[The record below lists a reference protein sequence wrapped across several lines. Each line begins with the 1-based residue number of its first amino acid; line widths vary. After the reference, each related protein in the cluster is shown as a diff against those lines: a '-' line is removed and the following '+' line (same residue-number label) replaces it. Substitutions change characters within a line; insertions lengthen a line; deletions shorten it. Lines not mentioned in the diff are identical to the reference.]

1 MSAHATTQEHGA
13 GDGAAT
19 LLRLL
24 SEGAS
29 TAELLAVD
37 ADPVVREL
45 AVRVRADVASVRR
58 REAQLEALLET
69 AKDLAAMRDPAGVL
83 EAIVRRA
90 RTLLRSDLAYLTLHD
105 PDRGDTYM
113 RATSGSTSAAF
124 QSVRLP
130 LGSGLGGLV
139 ASTRKPYATR
149 HYAEDERFR
158 HTSGI
163 DSAVGDEGIVAILG
177 TPLLVGERFVG
188 VLFAAERGE
197 RTFDHEEVNL
207 LGSLATLAAVSLVQL
222 RTLLEA
228 QTALE
233 ALSAAHET
241 VRRHTAG
248 VERAAAAHDRFAEV
262 VLSGGGL
269 DDVTRTLSELLDG
282 WVVLLDDHGARRS
295 ASGEPPAAGDD
306 TRDALADHPAVAAA
320 RSGSGRSAEAEGV
333 HVVPVRASGDAL
345 GVLAV
350 GMSTELDDADRRT
363 IERAA
368 VVSALV
374 LLFQRDAA
382 ASRRQFH
389 ADLLADLV
397 AGRGDR
403 HELQHAGR
411 SLGMNLDEPWCALA
425 IRGVE
430 GAHRRATALS
440 VGHALGEGAL
450 VGEHDGAVVAL
461 LQGSEPRDLA
471 AALVRRLAGTGRHTV
486 AGSGPHRTAGEV
498 PTAVAEARRAVDA
511 LVALGREGEGAAVAD
526 LGFAG
531 LVVGGR
537 PDISAFIGATLGPV
551 LEYDAERGTDLA
563 ATLDAW
569 FDADRSPRHAATV
582 LHVHSNTVAQRI
594 ERVTTL
600 LGRDWQQPDRALEVR
615 LALHLRRLV
624 GGAASPPTST

>member
-1 MSAHATTQEHGA
+1 MSEAS
-13 GDGAAT
+13 T

-29 TAELLAVD
+29 TSDLLAVD
-37 ADPVVREL
+37 ADPTVREL

-149 HYAEDERFR
+149 DYGQDERFR
-158 HTSGI
+158 HTTGI

-177 TPLLVGERFVG
+177 TPLLVGDRFVG

-207 LGSLATLAAVSLVQL
+207 LGSLATLAAVSLVQS

-269 DDVTRTLSELLDG
+269 DDVTRTLSELLDT
-282 WVVLLDDHGARRS
+282 WVVLLDDHGVRRS
-295 ASGEPPAAGDD
+295 ASGGAPPTGEE
-306 TRDALADHPAVAAA
+306 TRDALAGHPAVVAALA
-320 RSGSGRSAEAEGV
+320 GSGRSAEADGV
-333 HVVPVRASGDAL
+333 HVVPVRASGDPL
-345 GVLAV
+345 GSLLV
-350 GMSTELDDADRRT
+350 GVSAELDDADRRT

-389 ADLLADLV
+389 ADLLSDLV

-403 HELQHAGR
+403 HELLHAGR
-411 SLGMNLDEPWCALA
+411 VLGLNLEEPWCALA

-440 VGHALGEGAL
+440 VGHALGDGAL
-450 VGEHDGAVVAL
+450 VGEHEGAVVAL
-461 LQGSEPRDLA
+461 VQGDEAHDVSA
-471 AALVRRLAGTGRHTV
+471 SLVRRLSVTGRHTV
-486 AGSGPHRTAGEV
+486 AGSGPHRSAADV
-498 PTAVAEARRAVDA
+498 PHAVSEARRALDA
-511 LVALGREGEGAAVAD
+511 LVALGREGDGAAVAD

-537 PDISAFIGATLGPV
+537 PDISAFIRSALGPV
-551 LEYDAERGTDLA
+551 LDYDGERGTDLA
-563 ATLDAW
+563 GTLDAW
-569 FDADRSPRHAATV
+569 FAADRSPRHAAAG

-594 ERVTTL
+594 DRVTTL
-600 LGRDWQQPDRALEVR
+600 LGPDWQQPDRALEVR

-624 GGAASPPTST
+624 GDDPAADPGATAGDSR

>member
-1 MSAHATTQEHGA
+1 MSAHAVAEGSGSDAGA
-13 GDGAAT
+13 GV

-29 TAELLAVD
+29 TAELLAVE

-45 AVRVRADVASVRR
+45 AVRVRADIASVRR

-105 PDRGDTYM
+105 PERGDTYM
-113 RATSGSTSAAF
+113 RATSGSTSATF

-149 HYAEDERFR
+149 NYARDARFR
-158 HTSGI
+158 HTTGI
-163 DSAVGDEGIVAILG
+163 DSAVGDEGIIAILG

-188 VLFAAERGE
+188 VLFAGQRDE

-269 DDVTRTLSELLDG
+269 DDVTRTLSELLGG
-282 WVVLLDDHGARRS
+282 WVVLLDDHGVRRS
-295 ASGEPPAAGDD
+295 VSGDAPESGDG
-306 TRDALADHPAVAAA
+306 TRDALADQAGLP
-320 RSGSGRSAEAEGV
+320 GV
-333 HVVPVRASGDAL
+333 HVVPIRASGDDL
-345 GVLAV
+345 GLLAV
-350 GMSTELDDADRRT
+350 GTSSELDDADRRT

-411 SLGMNLDEPWCALA
+411 TLGVNLDEPWCVLA

-430 GAHRRATALS
+430 SAHRRATALS

-450 VGEHDGAVVAL
+450 VGEHDGAVIAL
-461 LQGSEPRDLA
+461 LQGTDPRDLA
-471 AALVRRLAGTGRHTV
+471 TALVRRLAGTGQHTV
-486 AGSGPHRTAGEV
+486 AGSGPHRTAGDV
-498 PTAVAEARRAVDA
+498 PNAVAEARRALDA

-531 LVVGGR
+531 LVVGKR
-537 PDISAFIGATLGPV
+537 PDISAFIHATLGPV
-551 LEYDAERGTDLA
+551 LDYDAERGTDLA
-563 ATLDAW
+563 GTLDAW
-569 FDADRSPRHAATV
+569 FAADRSPRHAATG

-594 ERVTTL
+594 DRVTSL
-600 LGRDWQQPDRALEVR
+600 LGPDWQRPDRSLEVR

-624 GGAASPPTST
+624 GDAQD